1 MLDYKIKRD
10 VLLSILKASSNLFP
24 DEFFCL
30 LGGDKREKII
40 DEFVVV
46 PAEYLKDSVSI
57 NTWLMPIDPRVVGS
71 VHSHPH
77 KSPPSVTD
85 LQNFAKFGE
94 IHLITFPP
102 FFLES
107 FLAFDT
113 KGRKLEL
120 KVVE

>member
-1 MLDYKIKRD
+1 MYKIKQATISS
-10 VLLSILKASSNLFP
+10 VIEASSNLYP

-30 LGGDKREKII
+30 LGGDKKEKVI
-40 DEFVVV
+40 DEFIVV
-46 PAEYLKDSVSI
+46 PAEYLRDSVSI

-77 KSPPSVTD
+77 KSPPSITD

-102 FFLES
+102 FSSES
-107 FLAFDT
+107 FLAFGT
-113 KGRKLEL
+113 KGKRLEIR
-120 KVVE
+120 VVD